1 MVLSFDKRLK
11 IYDNFLVLII
21 VKFYLLFDVVWV

>member
-11 IYDNFLVLII
+11 TYDNFLVLII
-21 VKFYLLFDVVWV
+21 AKSHLPSDVA